1 MYEGELHIL
10 NHLQKKR
17 KRNESQGQRVAVKD
31 FVKKVIFFSGG
42 QHSFYFKDLYCYIY
56 FYLEHS

>member
-31 FVKKVIFFSGG
+31 FVKKVLFFFGGTALFLFQGFILLYIFLS
-42 QHSFYFKDLYCYIY
+42 
-56 FYLEHS
+56 